1 MANSSPIIPALLK
14 SIYISIFITSD
25 LPKKLELRCRSL
37 AFLVIMCFSPFTPF
51 FQLYPNVL
59 SFFIS
64 ILFLCVIPSVVLK
77 DWGKAPH
84 KQTNMGSKHFW
95 WEIKVIRSKY
105 TVQQFSGSKII
116 QKRHIVVLIGF
127 CALIPN
133 LGSKLKSYERFSHN
147 SRKNRGKSIFCGFSY
162 KKYKETRY
170 RHSDFFNWKNIILGS
185 YCKRKNEKKLKIGL
199 LAEF

>member
-1 MANSSPIIPALLK
+1 MCLK
-14 SIYISIFITSD
+14 EKMKGWCHNAEVF
-25 LPKKLELRCRSL
+25 R
-37 AFLVIMCFSPFTPF
+37 AQF
-51 FQLYPNVL
+51 FQ
-59 SFFIS
+59 I
-64 ILFLCVIPSVVLK
+64 VVRLK
-77 DWGKAPH
+77 IH
-84 KQTNMGSKHFW
+84 
-95 WEIKVIRSKY
+95 IKFPDN
-105 TVQQFSGSKII
+105 TVQQFSGSKIT

>member
-1 MANSSPIIPALLK
+1 MQFHWVMPCIESMLSICTDPLAPLL
-14 SIYISIFITSD
+14 
-25 LPKKLELRCRSL
+25 LLLWL
-37 AFLVIMCFSPFTPF
+37 
-51 FQLYPNVL
+51 N
-59 SFFIS
+59 
-64 ILFLCVIPSVVLK
+64 
-77 DWGKAPH
+77 
-84 KQTNMGSKHFW
+84 
-95 WEIKVIRSKY
+95 Y
-105 TVQQFSGSKII
+105 TVQQFPGSKII